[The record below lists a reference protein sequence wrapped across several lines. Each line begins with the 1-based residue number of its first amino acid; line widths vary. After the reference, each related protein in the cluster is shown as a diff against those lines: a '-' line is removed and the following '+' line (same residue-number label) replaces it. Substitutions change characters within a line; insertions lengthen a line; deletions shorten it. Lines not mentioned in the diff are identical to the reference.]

1 MKVFFFFFLCFF
13 TCQWV
18 LLYLEFCLVYNID
31 IVFLKVLI
39 KISKWRFYF
48 IFLFFFTISVT
59 DIKDWFHLHM
69 SLMAIV
75 KDWGRGLRGLRGGA
89 PEGPCFSCDNSYIR
103 PVFYAFIYSRRYIYF
118 SFIGGEIPPKPPRFT
133 QILLYILACFKCVLS
148 KYKKYIKEINL
159 GKY

>member
-48 IFLFFFTISVT
+48 FIFIFFTISVT
-59 DIKDWFHLHM
+59 DIKERFHLHM

-75 KDWGRGLRGLRGGA
+75 KDWGRGLRGLRGLRGGLLRVRVS
-89 PEGPCFSCDNSYIR
+89 PVIIHTYVLYFTHLFIRVVKFTFLSLVVKSHPSHQGLHRFYYI
-103 PVFYAFIYSRRYIYF
+103 F
-118 SFIGGEIPPKPPRFT
+118 
-133 QILLYILACFKCVLS
+133 
-148 KYKKYIKEINL
+148 
-159 GKY
+159 